1 MSNQADKTMD
11 NKTTKTPFAVPS
23 PVAGG
28 LLAAALLFLAG
39 CITVSESVLVRGL
52 PPVPM
57 EEVTVYF
64 VGEDIPPHT
73 RVAVLSGEGNNE
85 FTTRGAMLDRL
96 RERAGMLGAN
106 AVILGENE
114 EPSGGEIL
122 ATAAL
127 HGVASG
133 SRYRE
138 AIAILIEQ

>member
-1 MSNQADKTMD
+1 MT
-11 NKTTKTPFAVPS
+11 
-23 PVAGG
+23 
-28 LLAAALLFLAG
+28 AALVLLSG

-64 VGEDIPPHT
+64 LGEEIPPHT
-73 RVAVLSGEGNNE
+73 RVAVLSGEGSNE
-85 FTTRGAMLDRL
+85 FTSRGDMLDKL

-138 AIAILIEQ
+138 AIAILIER

>member
-1 MSNQADKTMD
+1 M
-11 NKTTKTPFAVPS
+11 
-23 PVAGG
+23 
-28 LLAAALLFLAG
+28 LAG
-39 CITVSESVLVRGL
+39 CISVSESVLVRGL

-57 EEVTVYF
+57 EDVTVYF
-64 VGEDIPPHT
+64 VGEEIPPHT

-85 FTTRGAMLDRL
+85 FTSRGAMLDKL
-96 RERAGMLGAN
+96 RKRAGMLGAN
-106 AVILGENE
+106 AIILGENE

-138 AIAILIEQ
+138 AVAILIE